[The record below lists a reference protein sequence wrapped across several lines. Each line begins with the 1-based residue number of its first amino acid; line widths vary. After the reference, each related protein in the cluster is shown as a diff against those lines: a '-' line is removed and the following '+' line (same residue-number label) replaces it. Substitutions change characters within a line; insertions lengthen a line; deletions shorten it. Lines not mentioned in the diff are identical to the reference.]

1 MLHFFHD
8 FSSYRCC
15 CYKTRTTRVSFSYV
29 FKKVHNLF
37 YTSFVL
43 MFLFPDNGKKETIVN
58 GEWHCCI
65 DGVHRFSFKRAMSC
79 SFFSSLI
86 LKLLFEDF
94 EAGFILFFCF
104 CYFYFSLNTFLE
116 NIFEINQ

>member
-1 MLHFFHD
+1 
-8 FSSYRCC
+8 
-15 CYKTRTTRVSFSYV
+15 
-29 FKKVHNLF
+29 
-37 YTSFVL
+37 

-65 DGVHRFSFKRAMSC
+65 DGVHRFSFKRAMLC

-86 LKLLFEDF
+86 LKLLLEDF